1 MSLYD
6 YQVATNLERQPD
18 LPPRAL
24 IMAAM
29 LKATDGVE
37 DALKAA
43 FPDIWEELSA
53 RYRAAGGVIKEAPT
67 EETPAPEN
75 LVADADAGVVAW
87 LRAASPDLWDELNAH
102 YKEFG
107 GVIAETATEEPPA
120 PATQFAGPQLNR
132 GTQILYVPAH
142 ANGNTAHPDVEAG
155 FVTSIAGDVIFCA
168 YWSRNNP
175 HGELRT
181 RAGGQTPWDSI
192 VIRDTVPF
200 SRVNNALSKMSE

>member
-75 LVADADAGVVAW
+75 WVADAGAVAW
-87 LRAASPDLWDELNAH
+87 LRAAFPALWDEMNAH

-107 GVIAETATEEPPA
+107 GVIKEAPTEEPPA
-120 PATQFAGPQLNR
+120 PAFQFAGPQLNR

-142 ANGNTAHPDVEAG
+142 ANGNIAHPDVEAG

-175 HGELRT
+175 HGGLRQ
-181 RAGGQTPWDSI
+181 RAGVQTPWDSI

-200 SRVNNALSKMSE
+200 ARVNNALSKMSVK